1 MRITPSQQQAT
12 RESKCT
18 QCGRGPHI
26 KQSYPAKDATYRRF
40 SRKEHF
46 AVVCFARTITVP
58 SQEELEPAETSYL
71 DAITNK
77 GNSKNT
83 KSCYI
88 QLEMDGKTST
98 LRLTQK
104 LRSQLYQQLHLKP

>member
-46 AVVCFARTITVP
+46 AVVRFARTITVP

-77 GNSKNT
+77 GTRKNT